1 MGADF
6 STLPPDLPV
15 PEDDGAAD
23 HLTGLEIPAG
33 LMLPSTQGGA
43 VDLAAASR
51 GARSSPTCIRAP
63 ASPANPCWRA
73 GTTSPAPAAA
83 RRRAA
88 PTATASP
95 SSGGLGA
102 VVIGISAQG
111 PAEQAE
117 FAEREHIP
125 FPLLADPERR
135 LAGPLGL
142 PTFEAGGLT
151 LYRRLTL
158 IAEEGRVIKVF
169 YPVFPPD
176 RDAAEVLGWLRS
188 RRA

>member
-33 LMLPSTQGGA
+33 LTLPSTQGGA

-51 GARSSPTCIRAP
+51 GSTLVAYLYPRTGVPGKPLLEGWDDIPGARGCTPQSCAYRDSLEEFG
-63 ASPANPCWRA
+63 S
-73 GTTSPAPAAA
+73 
-83 RRRAA
+83 
-88 PTATASP
+88 
-95 SSGGLGA
+95 LGA

-111 PAEQAE
+111 AAEQAE

>member
-1 MGADF
+1 M
-6 STLPPDLPV
+6 
-15 PEDDGAAD
+15 
-23 HLTGLEIPAG
+23 
-33 LMLPSTQGGA
+33 
-43 VDLAAASR
+43 
-51 GARSSPTCIRAP
+51 
-63 ASPANPCWRA
+63 
-73 GTTSPAPAAA
+73 
-83 RRRAA
+83 
-88 PTATASP
+88 
-95 SSGGLGA
+95 
-102 VVIGISAQG
+102 IGISAQA

-117 FAEREHIP
+117 FAAREHIP

-135 LAGPLGL
+135 LAARSACRPSRPG
-142 PTFEAGGLT
+142 ALT